1 MQRIRQVVL
10 LLGAPGAGKGT
21 QARFVCEVLGVPN
34 IASGDLLREHR
45 RRGTMLGQAART
57 YMDRGDLVPDQLVVD
72 MVMERLDRP
81 DAHRG
86 ALLDGFPRTVTQAEA
101 LDQELT
107 ARSMA
112 VRAAIYLQVP
122 KETLIVRLGGRWI
135 CSHCQA
141 TYHERFSPP
150 TLPGIC
156 NECGGTLTQ
165 RPDDRREVV
174 ENRVEVYLRET
185 LPVID
190 YYEQQGV
197 VRAVDG
203 DRSIERV
210 RTSLCVALGGVV
222 RGRRH
227 NRWHLFVRREVP
239 ANPASSSD
247 RRRGRTLCG
256 KLLVRLGTSEMG
268 SVEIFE
274 SNPCRECWRTLRPH
288 QAPAT
293 HTPPTASVAA
303 TEGEASTG

>member
-21 QARFVCEVLGVPN
+21 QAHFVSEVLGVLHM
-34 IASGDLLREHR
+34 ASGDLLREHR
-45 RRGTMLGQAART
+45 QRGTMLGQAARI

-72 MVMERLDRP
+72 MVMGRLDRP
-81 DAHRG
+81 DAARG
-86 ALLDGFPRTVTQAEA
+86 ALLDGFPRTVAQAQA
-101 LDQELT
+101 LDQRLT
-107 ARSMA
+107 ARGTA

-122 KETLIVRLGGRWI
+122 KETLVARLGGRWI
-135 CSHCQA
+135 CSQCQA

-150 TLPGIC
+150 ILPGIC
-156 NECGGTLTQ
+156 NECGGILTQ

-185 LPVID
+185 LPVIE
-190 YYEQQGV
+190 YYEHQGV

-203 DRSIERV
+203 DRSIEKV

-227 NRWHLFVRREVP
+227 NRWHLFVRGEVP
-239 ANPASSSD
+239 ANPASTSD
-247 RRRGRTLCG
+247 RRHSRTLCG
-256 KLLVRLGTSEMG
+256 KLLVRLGTTELG
-268 SVEIFE
+268 SAEIFE

-303 TEGEASTG
+303 TDGQASTV